1 MLSTRRASTR
11 TSYFMAPSIRSLS
24 SGGRAWKQSPVAPS
38 HWSCSSEWGAVWC
51 RVRGV
56 LPGRQPCSSGPS
68 SREPGGLAGAVVPG
82 AEGVLLTGLG
92 WVLFFLPWTGSEHFH
107 PTSPAWS
114 QVKVSIFIS
123 LSAHALLH
131 LPGEAARKSGKSL
144 ACGIHRIR
152 GRCQLCH
159 R

>member
-1 MLSTRRASTR
+1 MDEPAL
-11 TSYFMAPSIRSLS
+11 
-24 SGGRAWKQSPVAPS
+24 
-38 HWSCSSEWGAVWC
+38 
-51 RVRGV
+51 
-56 LPGRQPCSSGPS
+56 LPPKGLRGPS
-68 SREPGGLAGAVVPG
+68 LHISHNGQNRAGEETVKGKENDIIGVNVKAV
-82 AEGVLLTGLG
+82 EFYLG
-92 WVLFFLPWTGSEHFH
+92 YSLVLFFLPWTGSEHFH